1 MRVVEVVTYP
11 KDGEWWCPGA
21 FRGRT
26 EAGDTYAGCDGDPKC
41 DVCRGES
48 MSTVLE
54 RVVENKSWFEKA
66 GNTWKGSYLRGWANL
81 MASRYGRPV
90 YLVGGALTDASPR
103 DIDVRCILSATEF
116 EARFGTW
123 KNWSYEVTKFSC
135 DEGQR
140 RWHLE
145 IAKMN
150 KQGAGATQL
159 PIDFQVQPLP
169 EAVAYL
175 KERRQRLD
183 DLPGLLPPWED

>member
-1 MRVVEVVTYP
+1 VS
-11 KDGEWWCPGA
+11 GGA
-21 FRGRT
+21 PALGVGASK
-26 EAGDTYAGCDGDPKC
+26 AGDTYAGCDGDPKC
-41 DVCRGES
+41 SVCRGES

-54 RVVENKSWFEKA
+54 RVVEDKSWFEKA

-90 YLVGGALTDASPR
+90 YLVGGALTDATPR
-103 DIDVRCILSATEF
+103 DIDVRVVLSATEF
-116 EARFGTW
+116 EARFGDW
-123 KNWSYEVTKFSC
+123 RNWNYRVTKLEC

-159 PIDFQVQPLP
+159 PIDFQVQALP
-169 EAVAYL
+169 EAMAYV

-183 DLPGLLPPWED
+183 DIPELVPPWED